1 MARIINFWGTKME
14 SFKLMAR
21 QAKHRLGTDFWS
33 RCKGDVEAAA
43 IVAENQGKNVKA
55 VKANLYGRVKRYI
68 SGREEDEF
76 YLKVKTILD
85 EYGETSDA
93 IGRLI
98 DRDYLKTLS
107 YEEGQRYTMG
117 IAAKY
122 GEALERYRK
131 EKL

>member
-1 MARIINFWGTKME
+1 ME
-14 SFKLMAR
+14 SFKLMAK
-21 QAKHRLGTDFWS
+21 QAKHRLGSDFWR
-33 RCKGDVEAAA
+33 RCKNDVEAAA
-43 IVAENQGKNVKA
+43 DLAENQGKNVNA

-76 YLKVKTILD
+76 YLKVKSILD

-98 DRDYLKTLS
+98 DREYLKTLS

-117 IAAKY
+117 LAARY
-122 GEALERYRK
+122 GEALERYRR